1 VNLAVHFIKTSSS
14 RSSEP
19 FLLYYAICWSS
30 GEKKENCGEGRDV
43 EKIDRSLII
52 D

>member
-30 GEKKENCGEGRDV
+30 GEKKRIVERGEIWR
-43 EKIDRSLII
+43 KLIGL
-52 D
+52 